1 MPIRPQPPILS
12 FSILFLK
19 AMMIFYS
26 FTVELIS
33 QFYMARV
40 KYEFSLI
47 CNLIMEIPD
56 RILRSKGFRTAE
68 VKEKKQTAILINS
81 CFNKIIHASIFKFA
95 RCRKE
100 SHLPRISE

>member
-68 VKEKKQTAILINS
+68 VKGKKTNS
-81 CFNKIIHASIFKFA
+81 YSYEQLFQQNYSCVNF
-95 RCRKE
+95 
-100 SHLPRISE
+100 

>member
-19 AMMIFYS
+19 AIMIFYS

-33 QFYMARV
+33 QFYMVRV

-56 RILRSKGFRTAE
+56 RILGSKGFRTA
-68 VKEKKQTAILINS
+68 VIKEKKTSSYSYEQLFQQNYS
-81 CFNKIIHASIFKFA
+81 CAIFKFA

>member
-40 KYEFSLI
+40 KYEFSMFD
-47 CNLIMEIPD
+47 NLIMKIQ
-56 RILRSKGFRTAE
+56 IHCLKQKA
-68 VKEKKQTAILINS
+68 KKPSEHIFHINKVL
-81 CFNKIIHASIFKFA
+81 FIEFQK
-95 RCRKE
+95 
-100 SHLPRISE
+100 